1 MLDNI
6 LGLVKNTVS
15 SGILNNSIVPEN
27 KKEQTVETTTK
38 AMATGLKQNL
48 SLDNI
53 GNMMSLFGKG
63 NNTATNSNP
72 ITYNLQNTVA
82 SSLVKEVGL
91 SQTIATAIAATVVPM
106 VMKAISGKIEDPNEK
121 GFNLESLIHS
131 FSGQSTNNQE
141 TGSGNNILNTLGK
154 LFGN

>member
-6 LGLVKNTVS
+6 LGLIKNTVS
-15 SGILNNSIVPEN
+15 SGILNNNIVPDN
-27 KKEQTVETTTK
+27 KKEQAVQTTTQ

-48 SLDNI
+48 NPGNI
-53 GNMMSLFGKG
+53 GNLMSLFGKG
-63 NNTATNSNP
+63 NNAATSNP
-72 ITYNLQNTVA
+72 ITSNLQNTVA

-106 VMKAISGKIEDPNEK
+106 VMKAISGKVEDPNEK

-131 FSGQSTNNQE
+131 FSG
-141 TGSGNNILNTLGK
+141 SGNNEQHTDTEGNILSSLGK
-154 LFGN
+154 LFGK